1 MEAGVRRFTSLRSRH
16 PRAARRTLVAV
27 SRYLAAHAPT
37 PRALHQTYTIAV
49 RLLRGEDLTVAPDE

>member
-16 PRAARRTLVAV
+16 PLAARHALVAV

-37 PRALHQTYTIAV
+37 PWALHQTYTIAAH
-49 RLLRGEDLTVAPDE
+49 LLRGEDLTVAPDE